1 MLDNKAAEAAEQ
13 YLFAPGKPSFYEFE
27 YQINGLQDVR
37 IGHSAMGFVDLLAY
51 IVLVHGL

>member
-27 YQINGLQDVR
+27 YQINGLQNVR